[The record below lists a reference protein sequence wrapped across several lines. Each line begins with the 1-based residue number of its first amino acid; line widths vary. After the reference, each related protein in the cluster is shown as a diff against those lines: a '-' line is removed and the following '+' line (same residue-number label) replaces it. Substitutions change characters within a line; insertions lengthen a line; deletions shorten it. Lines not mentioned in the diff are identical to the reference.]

1 MTTDPLFR
9 MTVEDVFSIKG
20 RGTVAT
26 GKIES
31 GTLRVGDEVR
41 ITRQNGGIGK
51 TAKVSGLEM
60 FRKTAKEAAAGDNV
74 GVLLK
79 DVAKSD
85 LEHGDILGADQGADL
100 GMDFTWK
107 P

>member
-9 MTVEDVFSIKG
+9 MTVEDIFSIRG
-20 RGTVAT
+20 RGTVVV

-31 GTLRVGDEVR
+31 GSLRVGDKIR
-41 ITRQNGGIGK
+41 ITRQNGGIGN
-51 TAKVSGLEM
+51 TSVVSGLEM
-60 FRKTAKEAAAGDNV
+60 FRKTLKEATAGDSV

-79 DVAKSD
+79 DVAKGD
-85 LEHGDILGADQGADL
+85 LQRGDSLEADSGGT